1 MSTKIETAS
10 NISVEKKKKNIL
22 LQTENISLFAG
33 ERELLSGISLTVSAG
48 EIVTIIG
55 PNGAGKTTLLRV
67 LLGLITPNSG
77 SIFKKQKLRIGYLP
91 QKVNVDQILPLSV
104 SRIMN
109 LTGNFSINE
118 IETALDETAVLSLKN
133 KPGYQLSGGEFQ
145 RVMLARTLLTNPE
158 LLVLDEP
165 VQGVDYMGESELY
178 KLIGNLKKKHGC
190 GVLMVSHDLHVVM
203 ASTDRVL
210 CLNRHICCE
219 GEPEDVSQ
227 HPEYL
232 RLFGLDSGSTLA
244 VYSHHHDHTHQL
256 SGTLREDSQ

>member
-1 MSTKIETAS
+1 MLTKIETAANFS
-10 NISVEKKKKNIL
+10 TAKEKKQIL
-22 LQTENISLFAG
+22 LQTENMSLFAG
-33 ERELLSGISLTVSAG
+33 EQELLSGVSLTVSAG

-67 LLGLITPNSG
+67 LLGVIPPNTG
-77 SIFKKQKLRIGYLP
+77 SIYKKPNLRIGYLP
-91 QKVNVDQILPLSV
+91 QKITVDPILPLSV

-109 LTGNFSINE
+109 LTGNFSVRQ
-118 IETALDETAVLSLKN
+118 IENVLDETGVLSLKN
-133 KPGYQLSGGEFQ
+133 KPVYQLSGGEFQ
-145 RVMLARTLLTNPE
+145 RVMLARTLLINPE

-178 KLIGNLKKKHGC
+178 KLIGNLRNKHGC

-210 CLNRHICCE
+210 CLNRHVCCE
-219 GEPEDVSQ
+219 GEPEDVNQ

-232 RLFGLDSGSTLA
+232 RLFGLDSGSALA

-256 SGTLREDSQ
+256 SGTLREDSP

>member
-1 MSTKIETAS
+1 MLTKIETAANFS
-10 NISVEKKKKNIL
+10 TSKENKQIL
-22 LQTENISLFAG
+22 LQTENMSLSAG
-33 ERELLSGISLTVSAG
+33 EQELLSGVSLSVSAG

-55 PNGAGKTTLLRV
+55 PNGAGKTTLFRV
-67 LLGLITPNSG
+67 LLGVIPPNSG
-77 SIFKKQKLRIGYLP
+77 SIYKKPNLRIGYLP
-91 QKVNVDQILPLSV
+91 QKITVDPILPLSV

-109 LTGNFSINE
+109 LTGNFSVRQ
-118 IETALDETAVLSLKN
+118 IENVLDETGVLSLKN
-133 KPGYQLSGGEFQ
+133 KPVYQLSGGEFQ
-145 RVMLARTLLTNPE
+145 RVMLARALLINPE

-178 KLIGNLKKKHGC
+178 KLIGNLRNKHGC

-210 CLNRHICCE
+210 CLNRHVCCE

-232 RLFGLDSGSTLA
+232 RLFGLDSGSAFA

-256 SGTLREDSQ
+256 SGTLREDSP

>member
-1 MSTKIETAS
+1 MLTKIETTADLS
-10 NISVEKKKKNIL
+10 NITANKQYL
-22 LQTENISLFAG
+22 LQTENLSLFTG
-33 ERELLSGISLTVSAG
+33 GRELLSKISLTVSAG

-67 LLGLITPNSG
+67 LLGLIPFDSG
-77 SIFKKQKLRIGYLP
+77 NIIKKPKLRIGYLP
-91 QKVNVDQILPLSV
+91 QKITVDPILPLTV
-104 SRIMN
+104 NRIMN
-109 LTGNFSINE
+109 LNGNFSVQQ
-118 IETALDETAVLSLKN
+118 IENVLDETGVLSLKN
-133 KPGYQLSGGEFQ
+133 KPVYQLSGGEFQ
-145 RVMLARTLLTNPE
+145 RVMLARTLLINPE

-178 KLIGNLKKKHGC
+178 KLIGNLRNKHGC

-210 CLNRHICCE
+210 CLNRHVCCE
-219 GEPEDVSQ
+219 GEPEDVNQ

-232 RLFGLDSGSTLA
+232 RLFGLDSGSALA

-256 SGTLREDSQ
+256 SGTLREDSP